1 MINSLHYLIPALF
14 LFWGTGY
21 FADDPTPKPEG
32 EMRIESVYV
41 EPIIVSNIEY
51 NVVEAMIQVESAGKD
66 SAYNA
71 SEDAVG
77 CLQIRPIMIKD
88 VNRILSRKNIKKRFK
103 IKDRFNRS
111 KAIQMFKIWKD
122 HYHKKSSFEKIA
134 RCWNGGTKGHNMKAT
149 IKYWQKVQSY
159 NAPFF

>member
-1 MINSLHYLIPALF
+1 MILIGLVVMKDNPL
-14 LFWGTGY
+14 Y
-21 FADDPTPKPEG
+21 IKSTPPSSKVVAETTVK
-32 EMRIESVYV
+32 ETVV
-41 EPIIVSNIEY
+41 EPKIDSTDILIKSLIF
-51 NVVEAMIQVESAGKD
+51 VESSGRDSVVNYSTNAG
-66 SAYNA
+66 
-71 SEDAVG
+71 G

-149 IKYWQKVQSY
+149 IKYWQKVKRNY
-159 NAPFF
+159 GR